1 MKRRDFLRL
10 AGGAGVAAAAPPAVA
25 QQAPRLLRIG
35 NVNAQPKSSPVWVTF
50 LQRLAELGWVEGRNL
65 VFDHV
70 QVPHAEAWEG
80 LAREMVA
87 RKPDIVVAAGPEQ
100 SLKAARAV
108 AGSLPVVMV
117 AVDFDPIARG
127 HVASLARPGA
137 NVTGVYFQSTEL
149 AAKHLQ
155 LTREAVQD
163 ARSVAVLR
171 DRASAEYVAALEAAA
186 GHFGLK
192 IVPVEFSERPYDY
205 PRAIGGLAPED
216 RRVLLAAASPFLFLD
231 RIPIAELAIANRMAS
246 MGLLRETVLAG
257 GLMSYGPRIT
267 EMFALAAE
275 YVDRIAK
282 GAKPAD
288 LAVRQPVKFEML
300 VNLKTAK
307 AIGLAIPPLV
317 LAQADEVI
325 E

>member
-1 MKRRDFLRL
+1 MKRRDFIQL
-10 AGGAGVAAAAPPAVA
+10 AGGAAFAFPGVAMAQTAPKM
-25 QQAPRLLRIG
+25 LRIG
-35 NVNAQPKSSPVWVTF
+35 NVNAQPRSSPVWVTF
-50 LQRLAELGWVEGRNL
+50 LQRLAELGWVEGKNL

-70 QVPHAEAWEG
+70 QVPSTEAWDG

-87 RKPDIVVAAGPEQ
+87 RKPDIILAAGPEQ
-100 SLKAARAV
+100 SLKAARAA

-127 HVASLARPGA
+127 HVASLARPGG

-155 LTREAVQD
+155 LTKEFVPD
-163 ARSVAVLR
+163 LRSAAVLR
-171 DRASAEYVAALEAAA
+171 DQASAEYFAALKAAA
-186 GHFGLK
+186 PQFGLRM
-192 IVPVEFSERPYDY
+192 VAVDLSERPYDY
-205 PRAIGGLAPED
+205 AKAIASLAPDE
-216 RRVLLAAASPFLFLD
+216 RRVLLAQASPFFFLD
-231 RIPIAELAIANRMAS
+231 RMALGEIAIRSRTALI
-246 MGLLRETVLAG
+246 GLLRETVVSG

-282 GAKPAD
+282 GAGPAD
-288 LAVRQPVKFEML
+288 LAVRQPVKFEMV

-307 AIGLAIPPLV
+307 AIGLSVPPLL